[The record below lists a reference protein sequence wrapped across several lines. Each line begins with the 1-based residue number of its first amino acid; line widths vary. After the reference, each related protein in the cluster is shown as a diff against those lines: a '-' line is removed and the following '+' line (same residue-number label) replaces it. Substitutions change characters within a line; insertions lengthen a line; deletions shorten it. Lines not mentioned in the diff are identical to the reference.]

1 MRKAPRE
8 VRGAET
14 ERIESDQAVH
24 ALGWEPVPVP
34 MVVVMVDLVPPPQI
48 LFPAWEPEA
57 QDISSAAKH
66 MMNKL
71 AEGIAGVNTESLM
84 AG

>member
-1 MRKAPRE
+1 MQKAPRGI
-8 VRGAET
+8 RGAET

-34 MVVVMVDLVPPPQI
+34 MVVVMADLVQWPQI
-48 LFPAWEPEA
+48 PCPAGAPEA
-57 QDISSAAKH
+57 KDISSAAKH
-66 MMNKL
+66 MMNKF
-71 AEGIAGVNTESLM
+71 ADAAQPVNSDSLM